1 MTEIYL
7 FSKNRKVLTFFNK
20 LKRSRTFS
28 LIVYNPSNYRKILSK
43 NNDPFFAYI
52 DISSFNSGE
61 RTRALAFITRQRKF
75 DYGIIDPDSKIDDPA
90 ALFHKGASDY
100 IPGSF
105 IRGSITVNR
114 IKKAVTFYTMEPLEE
129 EEEKVHAFNKQETA
143 KLSGSNWDL
152 IKAGESYSFIFMYI
166 EIDIV
171 QEWISNSGKEHIDTV
186 MNYFYKHLH
195 TVIKPLNG
203 RVWMKTNYGA
213 LVLFPYAGS
222 ATPVIIEAFKLI
234 LNRLII
240 SAEVYPFKTML
251 SYKIALDIGST
262 QYQIRG
268 NTGNI
273 VSDSIN
279 YIFHLGTQYA
289 ERGNLYLTNR
299 IYTDIPPGLLDYFT
313 LSGNFEGKTLH
324 KMKLPVFNPDC

>member
-1 MTEIYL
+1 MTTIYL

-43 NNDPFFAYI
+43 NNDQFFAYI
-52 DISSFNSGE
+52 DISSFSAGE
-61 RTRALAFITRQRKF
+61 KSRALAFITRQRKF
-75 DYGIIDPDSKIDDPA
+75 DYGIIDPDNRIDDPA
-90 ALFHKGASDY
+90 SLFHKGASDY
-100 IPGSF
+100 ISGFF
-105 IRGSITVNR
+105 IKGSITVNR
-114 IKKAVTFYTMEPLEE
+114 VKNAVTFYAMDPI
-129 EEEKVHAFNKQETA
+129 EEEKNLPVNKKETA
-143 KLSGSNWDL
+143 ELSGRNWDL
-152 IKAGESYSFIFMYI
+152 IKAGSSYSFIFMFI

-186 MNYFYKHLH
+186 MNYFYKHLK

-203 RVWMKTNYGA
+203 RIWMKTNYGA

-222 ATPVIIEAFKLI
+222 ATPVVIEAFKLI

-240 SAEVYPFKTML
+240 SAEVYPFKTIL

-262 QYQIRG
+262 QYQISG

-273 VSDSIN
+273 VSDSVN

-313 LSGNFEGKTLH
+313 LIGDFEGKTIH
-324 KMKLPVFNPDC
+324 RMKLPVFNADCQ